1 MTKRDIA
8 EQIGEL
14 ISMTNKVQDQWAQ
27 WLLQRRHGGDPQVQQ
42 AMLAILSQIRDTVL
56 QNARIAQGNILL
68 DVGCGDGLIA
78 FGALSLVGEQGKV
91 LFCDIS
97 QNLLDHCHTLAQ
109 QMGVLDRC
117 QFLQASA
124 DNLHMIESNSVD
136 AVTARSVLV
145 YVQDKM
151 QALREFYRVLKP
163 GGRLSIFEPIPRF
176 MYPEPPHLLH
186 GYDIT
191 PVMPIAQKLRAV
203 YERSQFAQAGSPSD
217 FDERDLLKFL
227 EDVGFTEIYLA
238 LQISIVPGTSE
249 NASPLQKPSWEAF
262 LKTSLN
268 PLAPTLEEAMH
279 QALTTDEANQFTR
292 YFRPLV
298 ETGQKVDRLAS
309 AYLGAVKH

>member
-1 MTKRDIA
+1 
-8 EQIGEL
+8 
-14 ISMTNKVQDQWAQ
+14 
-27 WLLQRRHGGDPQVQQ
+27 
-42 AMLAILSQIRDTVL
+42 MLSILSQIRDTVL

-78 FGALSLVGEQGKV
+78 FGALPLVGEGGKV

-97 QNLLDHCHTLAQ
+97 QNLLDHCHALAQ

-145 YVQDKM
+145 YVQDKK
-151 QALREFYRVLKP
+151 QAFREFYRVLKP
-163 GGRLSIFEPIPRF
+163 RGRLSIFEPIPRF

-203 YERSQFAQAGSPSD
+203 YEQSQSALD
-217 FDERDLLKFL
+217 FDERDLLKLL
-227 EDVGFTEIYLA
+227 EVVGFTEIHLA
-238 LQISIVPGTSE
+238 LQISTVPGTSE
-249 NASPLQKPSWEAF
+249 NASLLQKPNWEAC
-262 LKTSLN
+262 LKSSLN

-279 QALTTDEANQFTR
+279 QALTADEANQFTR
-292 YFRPLV
+292 YLRPLV
-298 ETGQKVDRLAS
+298 ETIQKVDRLAA
-309 AYLGAVKH
+309 AYLAAVKYENRNSSGGLRHF